1 MIDEK
6 KLIEDISKI
15 NNTDYGSIC
24 SYESHSA
31 VSEVLR
37 DIENIINNQ
46 PIITKSCEVNAEW
59 IPVTERLPT
68 EKEYELNGGLFEV
81 TKVLNNKFI
90 ITDYCLLHS
99 YYKTWHIRDNEKVIA
114 WKFKSKPYK
123 KGSL

>member
-24 SYESHSA
+24 SYEAHSA

-123 KGSL
+123 IGY